1 MWPGAGVA
9 WARTQKQ
16 VACDP
21 GRRRPRPRGLGLRGL
36 GCMLALARPGS
47 RAWARVAWV
56 AGELFLGFFFFFFK
70 FLFLLLVVFF
80 VRIAVVTVVLL
91 VVMVVFF
98 VRIAVVVVVL
108 LVVELRR
115 CKGKIFFFFFFAVNL
130 NRVLETR
137 FTSRCHVKK
146 MPT

>member
-1 MWPGAGVA
+1 M
-9 WARTQKQ
+9 
-16 VACDP
+16 
-21 GRRRPRPRGLGLRGL
+21 
-36 GCMLALARPGS
+36 
-47 RAWARVAWV
+47 
-56 AGELFLGFFFFFFK
+56 
-70 FLFLLLVVFF
+70 VFF

-115 CKGKIFFFFFFAVNL
+115 CKGKIFFFFFFAVNV